1 MTKIIDNLTGDIKKQ
16 VDAEY
21 KRVHKKFNF
30 IKNLITI
37 DYSNNDKLFRN
48 TFACICDKTK
58 EVNVTV
64 TSQSVDMI
72 FKDGKFLVD
81 NQEVDQLFGKAV
93 YIKNNI
99 LTFAGWDVVIDLSKL
114 KDIAFDKLTFNKC
127 VKFMEQYSDL
137 LGMLSETSEEVDKV
151 RHYLQS
157 LKRLQLNNDTDIDS
171 VDIDKLKKAI
181 LKYNKEYEK
190 FVTKFNDFASP
201 YNIMISL

>member
-1 MTKIIDNLTGDIKKQ
+1 MTKVIDNLTGDIKKQ

-48 TFACICDKTK
+48 IFACICDKTK

-81 NQEVDQLFGKAV
+81 NQEVD
-93 YIKNNI
+93 
-99 LTFAGWDVVIDLSKL
+99 
-114 KDIAFDKLTFNKC
+114 
-127 VKFMEQYSDL
+127 
-137 LGMLSETSEEVDKV
+137 
-151 RHYLQS
+151 
-157 LKRLQLNNDTDIDS
+157 
-171 VDIDKLKKAI
+171 
-181 LKYNKEYEK
+181 
-190 FVTKFNDFASP
+190 
-201 YNIMISL
+201 